1 MLAQQTTTNL
11 SLERTRLISDS
22 KKMDWFSSRI
32 AGWACGWLA
41 LVLST
46 AAWVPAATPMVPDE
60 LSSPPP
66 APSPTSVSGRASA
79 LVEKVRDLAA
89 QSKIPSAETFLD
101 MLRNPRP
108 SPVELLPA
116 STSPMCA
123 GDLARRAASAHLRVG
138 WVYRCTKCSN
148 WHTNLAG
155 GYAIA
160 PDAVVTAYHVL
171 ENSPQNMQP
180 GTGYPVIVRG
190 EDDILPIASVLA
202 ADRGPDTV
210 ILRIPS
216 KDLAALPLADKI
228 AVGDAV
234 YCLSDPFGQRGIF
247 TAGIVNCLDG
257 HAEGS
262 GDKTAGRRLIVSTD
276 WAPGSSGSAVLDSF
290 GNAAGHVDTIQ
301 TFASQKNPAREGK
314 NPPDL
319 PAAVLTL
326 HFAVPASS
334 VRALLE
340 SAAPPDLKT
349 GGSPSPKKPGS
360 QNE

>member
-1 MLAQQTTTNL
+1 M
-11 SLERTRLISDS
+11 
-22 KKMDWFSSRI
+22 
-32 AGWACGWLA
+32 
-41 LVLST
+41 
-46 AAWVPAATPMVPDE
+46 
-60 LSSPPP
+60 
-66 APSPTSVSGRASA
+66 
-79 LVEKVRDLAA
+79 LVEKVRALAA
-89 QSKIPSAETFLD
+89 QSKIPSAEAFLE

-108 SPVELLPA
+108 SPVELLPP
-116 STSPMCA
+116 STSPMRA
-123 GDLARRAASAHLRVG
+123 SDLARRAASAHLRVG

-160 PDAVVTAYHVL
+160 SDTVVTAYHVL

-180 GTGYPVIVRG
+180 GTGFPVIVRG
-190 EDDILPIASVLA
+190 EEDILPITAVVA
-202 ADRGPDTV
+202 VAPGWDTV
-210 ILRIPS
+210 ILRVPS
-216 KDLAALPLADKI
+216 KDLAALPLAGEV

-262 GDKTAGRRLIVSTD
+262 GGKAAGRRLIVSTD

-290 GNAAGHVDTIQ
+290 GNVAGHVDTVQ
-301 TFASQKNPAREGK
+301 TFASQKKPAREGK
-314 NPPDL
+314 SAQDL

-334 VRALLE
+334 VRTLLE
-340 SAAPPDLKT
+340 SHPETTAPPDQKA
-349 GGSPSPKKPGS
+349 GGFF
-360 QNE
+360 Q